1 MASEHG
7 EPWRTWQDAI
17 EVNDGR
23 IVAQFISE
31 TARERAIACVNA
43 CDGVATEHLTPGC
56 VAKMVEALERIA
68 RRDEDLTISDAIQ
81 SYRTARDALAAMKG
95 V

>member
-56 VAKMVEALERIA
+56 VAKLVEALESFVEADTHDGINIA
-68 RRDEDLTISDAIQ
+68 HQMA
-81 SYRTARDALAAMKG
+81 TAALAAMKG
-95 V
+95 A